1 MYTLEVETT
10 KGKQKET
17 IYEIHELSFLDKLL
31 SCKDSSKR
39 GVHYLD
45 IPCAFDI
52 ETTNIYEKD
61 ETGKPKKEPRP
72 YAFMYHWQFCFD
84 DQVVFGRRWES
95 FQDLLKALEKNLNLN
110 SKNRLV
116 VWVHNLPFEWT
127 FIKDFIEYEDGFF
140 KDERAPLKIVTKGG
154 IEFRCS
160 YALSNMS
167 LQKFCENEIDVIHY
181 KLADTYDYEKI
192 RTPATPMTSED
203 AQEVD
208 NILRGG
214 FDRLSLKEC
223 YSLLVIP
230 GNVFQDKVSLL
241 QWAKIAFKY
250 KVMLITDHA
259 DEYSFDDLF
268 ANTEG
273 YKDSDIELQNV
284 IVTANWLVGR
294 ESEKLSEN
302 EKESAAFYIASS
314 GALAGKLYDES
325 ASMAQ
330 GAGGKKYGTLDGVK
344 GVKLDLLKS
353 EIASLMDNQVI
364 PMVYSEGRVMAFNN
378 STLYNGD
385 NTAMK
390 EYPIVRVFDWVKKV
404 LMNFV
409 HEVALENWD
418 PYNSP
423 KNLKSKI
430 QAFLNDYKGY
440 GNLFQNYEIKEPT
453 QDPVTKRIT
462 CDISLTPFYS
472 AKNFIIKVAADK
484 KDKDAQ
490 MA

>member
-1 MYTLEVETT
+1 MAELEVKKATAAAE
-10 KGKQKET
+10 QAAVNNA
-17 IYEIHELSFLDKLL
+17 DKKDVSALL
-31 SCKDSSKR
+31 SAFGGFNAIRGFMPDADNLNPAKKAAKAVFLSDKRFKEKRESLINDIKGWLEVLDEGHQTPTAFVDACK
-39 GVHYLD
+39 
-45 IPCAFDI
+45 A
-52 ETTNIYEKD
+52 
-61 ETGKPKKEPRP
+61 KEDK
-72 YAFMYHWQFCFD
+72 YSAVLSQGITDALFATA
-84 DQVVFGRRWES
+84 
-95 FQDLLKALEKNLNLN
+95 ALERSYRSLDSFFKTANADKVKNLRVINVF
-110 SKNRLV
+110 KND
-116 VWVHNLPFEWT
+116 
-127 FIKDFIEYEDGFF
+127 IADADSGF
-140 KDERAPLKIVTKGG
+140 
-154 IEFRCS
+154 
-160 YALSNMS
+160 
-167 LQKFCENEIDVIHY
+167 
-181 KLADTYDYEKI
+181 
-192 RTPATPMTSED
+192 

-214 FDRLSLKEC
+214 FDRLSLKDC
-223 YSLLVIP
+223 YSLLVVP
-230 GNVFQDKVSLL
+230 GSVFQDKVSLL

-259 DEYSFDDLF
+259 DEFSFDDLF

-284 IVTANWLVGR
+284 IMTANWLVGR
-294 ESEKLSEN
+294 ESEKLSED
-302 EKESAAFYIASS
+302 EKDAPAFYIAGS

-325 ASMAQ
+325 ANMAQ

-378 STLYNGD
+378 TTLYNGD

-404 LMNFV
+404 LMNYV

-423 KNLKSKI
+423 KNLKAKI

-462 CDISLTPFYS
+462 CDISMTPFYS
-472 AKNFIIKVAADK
+472 AKNFIIKVSADK

>member
-1 MYTLEVETT
+1 MAET
-10 KGKQKET
+10 
-17 IYEIHELSFLDKLL
+17 ELKKAIVTEQASSAEARPAEKRDASKLL
-31 SCKDSSKR
+31 ASYGGFNAIRGFMPDADNLNPAKKAAKAVFLSDKRFKEKRENLINDIKGWLEILDEGHASATEFVEACKAKEEKAEQVLSQGITDALFATANLERSYRQLDSFFKT
-39 GVHYLD
+39 
-45 IPCAFDI
+45 A
-52 ETTNIYEKD
+52 NAEK
-61 ETGKPKKEPRP
+61 
-72 YAFMYHWQFCFD
+72 
-84 DQVVFGRRWES
+84 V
-95 FQDLLKALEKNLNLN
+95 KNLRVIN
-110 SKNRLV
+110 V
-116 VWVHNLPFEWT
+116 Y
-127 FIKDFIEYEDGFF
+127 KDDIADADSGF
-140 KDERAPLKIVTKGG
+140 
-154 IEFRCS
+154 
-160 YALSNMS
+160 
-167 LQKFCENEIDVIHY
+167 
-181 KLADTYDYEKI
+181 
-192 RTPATPMTSED
+192 

-208 NILRGG
+208 GILRGG
-214 FDRLSLKEC
+214 FDRLSLKDC
-223 YSLLVIP
+223 YSLMVVP
-230 GNVFQDKVSLL
+230 GSVFQDKVSLL

-284 IVTANWLVGR
+284 VMTANWIVGR
-294 ESEKLSEN
+294 DAEKLSED
-302 EKESAAFYIASS
+302 EKDNAAFYMGGS

-385 NTAMK
+385 NDAMK

-423 KNLKSKI
+423 KNLKAKI

-440 GNLFQNYEIKEPT
+440 GNLFQNYEIKEPS
-453 QDPVTKRIT
+453 QDPITKRIT

-484 KDKDAQ
+484 KDKEAL

>member
-1 MYTLEVETT
+1 MAEAELQKSNIAAGQPAAAGESRPQ
-10 KGKQKET
+10 KQEAVDVT
-17 IYEIHELSFLDKLL
+17 KLL
-31 SCKDSSKR
+31 SSFGGFNAIRGFLPDADNLNPARKAAKAVFLSDKRFKDKRENLINDIKGWLEVLDEGHGSATEFADACKAKEQKYAQVLSQGITDALYATQNLERSYRELDSFFKTANTDK
-39 GVHYLD
+39 V
-45 IPCAFDI
+45 
-52 ETTNIYEKD
+52 
-61 ETGKPKKEPRP
+61 
-72 YAFMYHWQFCFD
+72 
-84 DQVVFGRRWES
+84 
-95 FQDLLKALEKNLNLN
+95 KNL
-110 SKNRLV
+110 RLINV
-116 VWVHNLPFEWT
+116 Y
-127 FIKDFIEYEDGFF
+127 KDDIADNDSGF
-140 KDERAPLKIVTKGG
+140 
-154 IEFRCS
+154 
-160 YALSNMS
+160 
-167 LQKFCENEIDVIHY
+167 
-181 KLADTYDYEKI
+181 
-192 RTPATPMTSED
+192 
-203 AQEVD
+203 AQEVE
-208 NILRGG
+208 NLLRGG
-214 FDRLSLKEC
+214 FDRLSLKDC
-223 YSLLVIP
+223 YSLLVVP
-230 GNVFQDKVSLL
+230 GNVFQDKLTLL

-259 DEYSFDDLF
+259 DEYSYDDLF

-273 YKDSDIELQNV
+273 YRDSDMELQNV
-284 IVTANWLVGR
+284 IMTSNWIVGR
-294 ESEKLSEN
+294 ESEKLSED
-302 EKESAAFYIASS
+302 EKDTPAFFIAPS

-325 ASMAQ
+325 ANMAQ

-344 GVKLDLLKS
+344 GVRLDLLKS

-378 STLYNGD
+378 TTLYNGD
-385 NTAMK
+385 NAAMK

-404 LMNFV
+404 LMNYV

-472 AKNFIIKVAADK
+472 AKNFIIKVSADK
-484 KDKDAQ
+484 KDKEAQ

>member
-1 MYTLEVETT
+1 MAETEM
-10 KGKQKET
+10 QKSPVGAAQVAGD
-17 IYEIHELSFLDKLL
+17 ELQSKTQEKDLSKLL
-31 SCKDSSKR
+31 TAFGGFNAVRGFLPDADNLNPARKAAKAVFLTDKRFKEKRADLAEEIKGWLAMLDEGYTNATEYVDACKAKEEKFTNVLKQGITDALYATANLERSYR
-39 GVHYLD
+39 ALD
-45 IPCAFDI
+45 AFFKTANTD
-52 ETTNIYEKD
+52 K
-61 ETGKPKKEPRP
+61 
-72 YAFMYHWQFCFD
+72 
-84 DQVVFGRRWES
+84 V
-95 FQDLLKALEKNLNLN
+95 KNLRIIN
-110 SKNRLV
+110 V
-116 VWVHNLPFEWT
+116 Y
-127 FIKDFIEYEDGFF
+127 KDDIADPDSGFS
-140 KDERAPLKIVTKGG
+140 R
-154 IEFRCS
+154 
-160 YALSNMS
+160 
-167 LQKFCENEIDVIHY
+167 
-181 KLADTYDYEKI
+181 
-192 RTPATPMTSED
+192 
-203 AQEVD
+203 EVD
-208 NILRGG
+208 TLLRNG
-214 FDRLSLKEC
+214 FDRLSLKDC
-223 YSLLVIP
+223 YSLVVIP
-230 GNVFQDKVSLL
+230 GNVFQDKPTLL

-273 YKDSDIELQNV
+273 YADSDAELQNV
-284 IVTANWLVGR
+284 IMTANWIVGR
-294 ESEKLSEN
+294 EAEKM
-302 EKESAAFYIASS
+302 SADEEDSKAFYICPS

-325 ASMAQ
+325 ANMAQ

-378 STLYNGD
+378 TTLYKGD

-404 LMNFV
+404 LMNYV

-484 KDKDAQ
+484 RDKDAT

>member
-1 MYTLEVETT
+1 MAELEV
-10 KGKQKET
+10 KKQAVAEQAPVASASENKNTAE
-17 IYEIHELSFLDKLL
+17 LL
-31 SCKDSSKR
+31 SAFGGFNAVRGFMPDADNLNPAKKAAKAVFLSDKRFKDKREGLINDIKGWLEVLEEGHTSATEFVEACKAKEEKQEKVLQQGITDALFATANLERSYRALDSFFKT
-39 GVHYLD
+39 
-45 IPCAFDI
+45 A
-52 ETTNIYEKD
+52 NAEK
-61 ETGKPKKEPRP
+61 
-72 YAFMYHWQFCFD
+72 
-84 DQVVFGRRWES
+84 V
-95 FQDLLKALEKNLNLN
+95 KNLRVIN
-110 SKNRLV
+110 V
-116 VWVHNLPFEWT
+116 Y
-127 FIKDFIEYEDGFF
+127 KDDIADPDSGF
-140 KDERAPLKIVTKGG
+140 AG
-154 IEFRCS
+154 
-160 YALSNMS
+160 
-167 LQKFCENEIDVIHY
+167 
-181 KLADTYDYEKI
+181 
-192 RTPATPMTSED
+192 
-203 AQEVD
+203 EVD
-208 NILRGG
+208 AILRGG
-214 FDRLSLKEC
+214 FDRLSLKDC
-223 YSLLVIP
+223 YSLLVVP

-250 KVMLITDHA
+250 KVMLLTDHA

-284 IVTANWLVGR
+284 IMTANWIVGR
-294 ESEKLSEN
+294 ESEQLSAD
-302 EKESAAFYIASS
+302 EKENPAFFISS
-314 GALAGKLYDES
+314 SSALAGKLYDES

-344 GVKLDLLKS
+344 GVRLDLLKS

-364 PMVYSEGRVMAFNN
+364 PMVYSEGRVIAFNN
-378 STLYNGD
+378 ATLYNGD

-404 LMNFV
+404 LMNYV

-423 KNLKSKI
+423 KNLKAKI

-453 QDPVTKRIT
+453 QDPITKRIT

-484 KDKDAQ
+484 KDKETQ
-490 MA
+490 MS

>member
-1 MYTLEVETT
+1 MADTEMQRSNAASQATSGVSEVRP
-10 KGKQKET
+10 QQ
-17 IYEIHELSFLDKLL
+17 SAQDVSKLL
-31 SCKDSSKR
+31 SAYGGFNAVRGFMPDADNLNPARKAAKAVFLSDKRFKEKRENLINDIKGWLEVLDEGHESATEFVDACKEKEEKYTKLLSQGITDALFATANLERSYRELDSFFKTANTDK
-39 GVHYLD
+39 V
-45 IPCAFDI
+45 
-52 ETTNIYEKD
+52 
-61 ETGKPKKEPRP
+61 
-72 YAFMYHWQFCFD
+72 
-84 DQVVFGRRWES
+84 
-95 FQDLLKALEKNLNLN
+95 KNLRIIN
-110 SKNRLV
+110 V
-116 VWVHNLPFEWT
+116 Y
-127 FIKDFIEYEDGFF
+127 KDDVADPDSGF
-140 KDERAPLKIVTKGG
+140 
-154 IEFRCS
+154 
-160 YALSNMS
+160 
-167 LQKFCENEIDVIHY
+167 
-181 KLADTYDYEKI
+181 
-192 RTPATPMTSED
+192 
-203 AQEVD
+203 AQEVEG
-208 NILRGG
+208 ILRNG
-214 FDRLSLKEC
+214 FDRLSLKDC
-223 YSLLVIP
+223 YSLLVVP
-230 GNVFQDKVSLL
+230 GNVFQDKPTLL

-259 DEYSFDDLF
+259 DEYSFDDLYT
-268 ANTEG
+268 NTEW
-273 YKDSDIELQNV
+273 YHDSDIELQNV
-284 IVTANWLVGR
+284 IMTANWLVGR
-294 ESEKLSEN
+294 DAEKMSED
-302 EKESAAFYIASS
+302 EKDSPAFYVYGS

-325 ASMAQ
+325 ANMAQ

-353 EIASLMDNQVI
+353 QIAALMDNQVI

-378 STLYNGD
+378 TTLYNGD

-404 LMNFV
+404 LMNYV

-423 KNLKSKI
+423 KNLKAKI

-472 AKNFIIKVAADK
+472 AKNFIIKVSADK

>member
-1 MYTLEVETT
+1 MAELELKKQAVAEQAPVASSSENTAELLSAFGGFNAVRGFMPDADNLNPTKKAAKAVFLTDKRFKDKREGLINDIKGWLEVLEEGHETAT
-10 KGKQKET
+10 E
-17 IYEIHELSFLDKLL
+17 FVD
-31 SCKDSSKR
+31 SCKEK
-39 GVHYLD
+39 
-45 IPCAFDI
+45 
-52 ETTNIYEKD
+52 EEKYEKVLKQGITD
-61 ETGKPKKEPRP
+61 ALFATANLERS
-72 YAFMYHWQFCFD
+72 YRALD
-84 DQVVFGRRWES
+84 S
-95 FQDLLKALEKNLNLN
+95 FFKTANAEKVKNLRIIN
-110 SKNRLV
+110 V
-116 VWVHNLPFEWT
+116 Y
-127 FIKDFIEYEDGFF
+127 KDDIADPDSGF
-140 KDERAPLKIVTKGG
+140 AG
-154 IEFRCS
+154 
-160 YALSNMS
+160 
-167 LQKFCENEIDVIHY
+167 
-181 KLADTYDYEKI
+181 
-192 RTPATPMTSED
+192 
-203 AQEVD
+203 EVD
-208 NILRGG
+208 AILRGG
-214 FDRLSLKEC
+214 FDRLSLKDC
-223 YSLLVIP
+223 YSLLVVP

-250 KVMLITDHA
+250 KVMLLTDHA

-284 IVTANWLVGR
+284 IMTANWIVGR
-294 ESEKLSEN
+294 ESEKLSDD
-302 EKESAAFYIASS
+302 EKENPAFFISS
-314 GALAGKLYDES
+314 SSALAGKLYDES

-344 GVKLDLLKS
+344 GVRLDLLKS

-364 PMVYSEGRVMAFNN
+364 PMVYSEGRVIAFNN
-378 STLYNGD
+378 ATLYNGD

-404 LMNFV
+404 LMNYV

-423 KNLKSKI
+423 KNLKAKI

-453 QDPVTKRIT
+453 QDPITKRIT

-484 KDKDAQ
+484 KDKETQ
-490 MA
+490 MS

>member
-1 MYTLEVETT
+1 MAETEAKKAIITEQTAGAEVRSAENKDT
-10 KGKQKET
+10 
-17 IYEIHELSFLDKLL
+17 SKLL
-31 SCKDSSKR
+31 AAFGGFNAVRGFMPDADNLNPAKKAAKAVFLSDKRFKDKRDTLISDIKGWLEILDEGYGSATEFVDACKAKEDKYSRVLSQGITDALYATQNMERSYRSLDSFFKT
-39 GVHYLD
+39 
-45 IPCAFDI
+45 A
-52 ETTNIYEKD
+52 NAEK
-61 ETGKPKKEPRP
+61 
-72 YAFMYHWQFCFD
+72 
-84 DQVVFGRRWES
+84 V
-95 FQDLLKALEKNLNLN
+95 KNLRIIN
-110 SKNRLV
+110 V
-116 VWVHNLPFEWT
+116 Y
-127 FIKDFIEYEDGFF
+127 KDDIADDDSGF
-140 KDERAPLKIVTKGG
+140 
-154 IEFRCS
+154 
-160 YALSNMS
+160 
-167 LQKFCENEIDVIHY
+167 
-181 KLADTYDYEKI
+181 
-192 RTPATPMTSED
+192 

-214 FDRLSLKEC
+214 FDRLSLKDC
-223 YSLLVIP
+223 YSLMVVP

-284 IVTANWLVGR
+284 IMTANWLVGR
-294 ESEKLSEN
+294 EAEKLSED
-302 EKESAAFYIASS
+302 EKENAAFYIASS

-353 EIASLMDNQVI
+353 EIAALMDNQVI

-423 KNLKSKI
+423 KNLKAKI
-430 QAFLNDYKGY
+430 QGFLNDYKGY

-472 AKNFIIKVAADK
+472 AKNFVIKVAADR
-484 KDKDAQ
+484 KDKEAQ